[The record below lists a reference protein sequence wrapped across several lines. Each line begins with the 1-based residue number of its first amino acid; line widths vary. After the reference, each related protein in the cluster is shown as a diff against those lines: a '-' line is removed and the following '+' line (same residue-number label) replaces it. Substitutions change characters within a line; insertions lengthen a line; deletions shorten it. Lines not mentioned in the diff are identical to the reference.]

1 MSSTLP
7 AGKRPAFDQPFAGFL
22 DHPDLPLPGLL
33 TACHFRDALKR
44 LAVAFGTAA
53 NTILTPVVA
62 LWAWL
67 SQVVFPDKATAA
79 ACVRV
84 SELLGDL
91 GRPGWSE
98 DTGTYCRARA
108 RLPAPLIQH
117 LAQGLAG
124 RLRQAAPPSWLWRGR
139 HAQLVD
145 GTTLTLA
152 DTPENQAA
160 FPQPASQKKGL
171 GAPMVRLVVLACL
184 ATAAISGMA
193 YGPYQGK
200 GTSEIGLL
208 HQLLSRLRPGDV
220 VVADRYYCTYW
231 VLAVLLLVAK
241 VDVCVR
247 LHHARKCDFRK
258 GRRLGHLDHVVTW
271 KRPPRPKGMSVEE
284 YQQFPEQLTLR
295 EVGIDLPQGGRR
307 SGRLVVAT
315 NLVDAQEYPKE
326 AIAELYE
333 DRWQVEVD
341 LRSLKVT
348 LQMRQLNC
356 KTPERVGSELW
367 TQLLGY
373 NLVRKVMA
381 QATLY
386 QPPCKRPSRLRR
398 GAKEARPLTPRQ
410 ISFTAALRQVRGS
423 WRELS
428 TLSGEAYKERA
439 EQVLKKVA
447 SKRVGQRPG
456 RQEPRALKKRP
467 RNRPVLDLPRAE
479 VKKRLAEGKRG
490 KASGISAPRR
500 R

>member
-1 MSSTLP
+1 L
-7 AGKRPAFDQPFAGFL
+7 DQPFAPFL

-33 TACHFRDALKR
+33 TSHHFTDALTR
-44 LAVAFGTAA
+44 FAVAFGTAA
-53 NTILTPVVA
+53 NTIFTPALA

-67 SQVVFPDKATAA
+67 SQVVFPDKATSA

-84 SELLGDL
+84 SLLLDDL
-91 GRPGWSE
+91 GRGPWSE

-108 RLPAPLIQH
+108 RLPAPFLQD
-117 LAQGLAG
+117 LAQGLAD
-124 RLRQAAPPSWLWRGR
+124 RLEQAAPPSWLWRGR

-145 GTTLTLA
+145 GTILTLA
-152 DTPENQAA
+152 DTPQNQAA
-160 FPQPASQKKGL
+160 FPQPASQKTGL
-171 GAPMVRLVVLACL
+171 GAPTIRLVALLSL
-184 ATAAISGMA
+184 ATGLAGAMA

-208 HQLLSRLRPGDV
+208 KQLLGRLRPGDV

-258 GRRLGHLDHVVTW
+258 GKRLGRLDHIVTW
-271 KRPPRPKGMSVEE
+271 KRPARPKGMSVEE
-284 YQQFPEQLTLR
+284 YQQFPEQLALR
-295 EVGIDLPQGGRR
+295 EVGIDVAQGGGRT
-307 SGRLVVAT
+307 SRLVVAT
-315 NLVDAQEYPKE
+315 SLLDAQEYPRE

-348 LQMRQLNC
+348 LRMRELSG
-356 KTPERVGSELW
+356 KTPAVVAAELW
-367 TQLLGY
+367 AHLLGY
-373 NLVRKVMA
+373 NQVRKVMA

-398 GAKEARPLTPRQ
+398 GALAARPLTPRQ
-410 ISFTAALRQVRGS
+410 ISFMGALRQVRGA

-428 TLSGEAYKERA
+428 VSSGQEYKERA

-456 RQEPRALKKRP
+456 RKEPRAVKKRP
-467 RNRPVLDLPRAE
+467 RNRAVLDLPRAE
-479 VKKRLAEGKRG
+479 VKKRLGEGKRG